1 MPYRRDNVS
10 DGEVEMV
17 EYSTGAVAIYL
28 CTREGKDLLNHIT
41 VKYRKRMTKYVINF
55 AMFHAKGHWLLMF
68 VYCSRFMAIKQNTE
82 PPMKPS
88 MTLLDVLTMMLV
100 KQVASMTEDF

>member
-1 MPYRRDNVS
+1 
-10 DGEVEMV
+10 
-17 EYSTGAVAIYL
+17 
-28 CTREGKDLLNHIT
+28 
-41 VKYRKRMTKYVINF
+41 
-55 AMFHAKGHWLLMF
+55 MFHAKGHWLLMF
-68 VYCSRFMAIKQNTE
+68 VYCSRFMAIKQNAE